1 MWSLPFARFTRP
13 TSSTRLDA
21 NGNPALARRNVLM
34 APVASGGP
42 RLLLRRLRE
51 IMAEQTSAQTRLDK
65 LVTLI
70 ATNMV
75 AEVCSIYL
83 RRAGNSLELFAT
95 EGLNRSAVHRT
106 RLKHGEG
113 LVGLVAETAE
123 PVNLSDAPADPHFSY
138 RPETGEDPYKSF
150 LGVPI
155 VRGGQ
160 VFGVLTVQNRAAVLY
175 AEEEVEALQTVAMV
189 LAEVVAQGGLFDVAE
204 LDEPELRIDRPLK
217 FAGEGLSE
225 GVAVG
230 RVVLHEPR
238 VKVERMIADNPAE
251 ELRRLEAALAE
262 LRESVDEMLES
273 SELDLTGEGRE
284 VIEAYRLFANDQG
297 WRQRMRDAVRTGLTA
312 EAAVERVQDEMRV
325 RVQRLGDPILR
336 ERAHDLDDLARRLL
350 RHLTGDESVVELPR
364 DAIVVA
370 RAIGPAELLDYARD
384 KLQALVL
391 EEAASTSHVSIV
403 ARSLGLPLV
412 GSTQGITDASRA
424 SDQIVVD
431 GETGE
436 VHLRPPVEIVSAFE
450 AKRTLREHR
459 VARFAA
465 IRDLP
470 AVTKDGVQIRL
481 MMNAGLA
488 LDMPHLAESGAD
500 GVGLFRTEL
509 QFMIGETMPRLSDQ
523 IAFYKQIMDSAG
535 EKPVI
540 FRTLDL
546 GGDKVLPY
554 ARWEREE
561 NPALGWRAIRI
572 ALDRPALLRYQV
584 RALLA
589 AAAGR
594 TLRIL
599 LPMVSEVAE
608 FNAARALVDRETE
621 RARMLAQGQPRQ
633 VLVGAMLEVPA
644 LAFMLPQIMRSAD
657 FVSIGSNDL
666 FSFVFAVDRTNP
678 RVSRRYDALNP
689 AALTLIRQ
697 IVQSAAAA
705 HGNVSL
711 CGEMAGRPLDAMAL
725 IGLGL
730 RTLSMQPANIGPIKM
745 MIRSLNL
752 ADVSQF
758 VDKLCGRTDHSLRT
772 RLSAFA
778 AERGIVL
785 K

>member
-1 MWSLPFARFTRP
+1 M
-13 TSSTRLDA
+13 STA
-21 NGNPALARRNVLM
+21 
-34 APVASGGP
+34 GGP

-65 LVTLI
+65 LVSVI
-70 ATNMV
+70 AANMV

-83 RRAGNSLELFAT
+83 RRAGKVLELFAT
-95 EGLNRSAVHRT
+95 EGLRPDAVHKT
-106 RLKHGEG
+106 RLKEGEG

-123 PVNLSDAPADPHFSY
+123 AVNLSDAPSDPHFSY
-138 RPETGEDPYKSF
+138 RPETGEDPYKTF

-160 VFGVLTVQNRAAVLY
+160 VFGVLAIQNRAERLY

-189 LAEVVAQGGLFDVAE
+189 LAEVVAQGGFFNIAE
-204 LDEPELRIDRPLK
+204 LDEPELRVDRPRK
-217 FAGEGLSE
+217 FVGEGLSE

-230 RVVLHEPR
+230 PVVLHEPR

-251 ELRRLEAALAE
+251 ELQRLEAAIGL
-262 LRESVDEMLES
+262 LRDSVDGMLSS

-284 VIEAYRLFANDQG
+284 VIEAYRLFAYDQG

-312 EAAVERVQDEMRV
+312 EAAVERVQDETRL

-350 RHLTGDESVVELPR
+350 RHLSGDGGEQHVPQGAVL
-364 DAIVVA
+364 VA
-370 RAIGPAELLDYARD
+370 RGMGPAELLDYGRD
-384 KLQALVL
+384 TLSALVL
-391 EEAASTSHVSIV
+391 EEAAVTSHVAIV
-403 ARSLGLPLV
+403 ARSMGLPLV
-412 GSTQGITDASRA
+412 ASLEGIADATRPGNLIA
-424 SDQIVVD
+424 VD

-436 VHLRPPVEIVSAFE
+436 VHLRPASEIIKAFE
-450 AKRTLREHR
+450 EKRAMLAQ
-459 VARFAA
+459 VAARFAA
-465 IRDLP
+465 VRDLP
-470 AVTKDGVQIRL
+470 AVTRDGVPIKL
-481 MMNAGLA
+481 MMNAGLEF
-488 LDMPHLAESGAD
+488 DMPQLAKSGAD
-500 GVGLFRTEL
+500 GIGLFRTEL
-509 QFMIGETMPRLSDQ
+509 QFMIGETMPRLADQ
-523 IAFYKQIMDSAG
+523 TGFYRKIIDAAG
-535 EKPVI
+535 DKPVV

-584 RALLA
+584 RALITA
-589 AAAGR
+589 SVGK

-599 LPMVSEVAE
+599 LPMVSDVDE
-608 FNAARALVDRETE
+608 FNRGRALIDRELE
-621 RARMLAQGQPRQ
+621 RARLLGRERPTQ

-644 LAFMLPQIMRSAD
+644 LAFMLPQLMRSAD

-666 FSFVFAVDRTNP
+666 LSLAFAVDRTNP
-678 RVSRRYDALNP
+678 RVARRYDNLNP
-689 AALTLIRQ
+689 ASLTLIRL
-697 IVQSAAAA
+697 IVQSSAENS
-705 HGNVSL
+705 GELSL

-725 IGLGL
+725 LGLGL
-730 RTLSMQPANIGPIKM
+730 RTLSMSPGQIGPIKM
-745 MIRSLNL
+745 MIRSLHL
-752 ADVSQF
+752 GEVSAF
-758 VDKLCGRTDHSLRT
+758 VDRLCSRTDHSLRT
-772 RLSAFA
+772 RLAAFA

>member
-1 MWSLPFARFTRP
+1 
-13 TSSTRLDA
+13 
-21 NGNPALARRNVLM
+21 M
-34 APVASGGP
+34 AVAAGGP

-65 LVTLI
+65 LVTVI

-83 RRAGNSLELFAT
+83 RRAGKALELFAT
-95 EGLNRSAVHRT
+95 EGLNRAAVHNT
-106 RLKHGEG
+106 RLKEGEG

-175 AEEEVEALQTVAMV
+175 AEEEVEALQTVSMV
-189 LAEVVAQGGLFDVAE
+189 LAEVVAQGGLFNISE
-204 LDEPELRIDRPLK
+204 LDEPELRIDRPRI
-217 FAGEGLSE
+217 FHGEGLSE

-238 VKVERMIADNPAE
+238 VKVERMIADNPAD
-251 ELRRLEAALAE
+251 ELTRLEDAIGS
-262 LRESVDEMLES
+262 LRDSVDEMLES

-284 VIEAYRLFANDQG
+284 VIEAYRLFAHDQG
-297 WRQRMRDAVRTGLTA
+297 WRTRMRDAIRTGLTA

-325 RVQRLGDPILR
+325 RVQRLDDPVLR
-336 ERAHDLDDLARRLL
+336 ERLHDLDDLARRLL
-350 RHLTGDESVVELPR
+350 RHLTGESVAQELPMN
-364 DAIVVA
+364 AVIVA
-370 RAIGPAELLDYARD
+370 RAMGPAELLDYGRER
-384 KLQALVL
+384 LVGLVL
-391 EEAASTSHVSIV
+391 EDAASTSHVAIV
-403 ARSLGLPLV
+403 ARSMGLPLI
-412 GSTQGITDASRA
+412 GSAEGITDSARVG
-424 SDQIVVD
+424 DTIVVD
-431 GETGE
+431 GESGE
-436 VHLRPPVEIVSAFE
+436 AHLRPQTEIVAAFE
-450 AKRTLREHR
+450 AKRTLREHAQ
-459 VARFAA
+459 ARFAA
-465 IRDLP
+465 LRDLP
-470 AVTKDGVQIRL
+470 AVTKDGVLIKL
-481 MMNAGLA
+481 MMNAGLQ

-500 GVGLFRTEL
+500 GIGLFRTEL

-523 IAFYKQIMDSAG
+523 AAFYRSIIEAAG
-535 EKPVI
+535 DKPVV

-584 RALLA
+584 RALLM

-599 LPMVSEVAE
+599 LPMVSNVDE
-608 FNAARALVDRETE
+608 FNRARALVDREIE
-621 RARMLAQGQPRQ
+621 RARLVGMDRPRQ
-633 VLVGAMLEVPA
+633 VLVGAMLEVPS
-644 LAFMLPQIMRSAD
+644 LAFMLPQLMRNAD

-666 FSFVFAVDRTNP
+666 LSFAFAVDRTNP
-678 RVSRRYDALNP
+678 RVSRRYDNLNP
-689 AALTLIRQ
+689 AALTLIRL
-697 IVQSAAAA
+697 IVNSSAEA
-705 HGNVSL
+705 HGELSL

-725 IGLGL
+725 LGLGL
-730 RTLSMQPANIGPIKM
+730 RTLSMQPAYIGPIKL
-745 MIRSLNL
+745 MIRSMDLGEV
-752 ADVSQF
+752 APF

-772 RLSAFA
+772 RLTAFA

>member
-1 MWSLPFARFTRP
+1 
-13 TSSTRLDA
+13 
-21 NGNPALARRNVLM
+21 M
-34 APVASGGP
+34 AAVAAGGP

-51 IMAEQTSAQTRLDK
+51 IMAEKASAQTRLDK
-65 LVTLI
+65 LVTVI

-83 RRAGNSLELFAT
+83 RRAGKWLELFAT
-95 EGLNRSAVHRT
+95 EGLNPTAVHRT
-106 RLKHGEG
+106 RMREGEG

-189 LAEVVAQGGLFDVAE
+189 LAEVVAQGGLFNIAE
-204 LDEPELRIDRPLK
+204 LDEPELRVDRPLK
-217 FAGEGLSE
+217 YTGEGLSE

-230 RVVLHEPR
+230 HVVLHEPR
-238 VKVERMIADNPAE
+238 VRVERMIADNAQD
-251 ELRRLEAALAE
+251 ELHRLEDAIGQ
-262 LRESVDEMLES
+262 LRVSVDDMLDS

-284 VIEAYRLFANDQG
+284 VIEAYRLFAHDQG

-312 EAAVERVQDEMRV
+312 EAAVERVQDETRL
-325 RVQRLGDPILR
+325 RVQRLNDPIMR

-350 RHLTGDESVVELPR
+350 RHLTGTTGPAELPR
-364 DAIVVA
+364 DAVILA
-370 RAIGPAELLDYARD
+370 RAMGPAELLDYGRER
-384 KLQALVL
+384 LVGLVL
-391 EEAASTSHVSIV
+391 EEAATTSHVAIV
-403 ARSLGLPLV
+403 ARSMGLPLV
-412 GSTQGITDASRA
+412 SGLEGVTDSARA
-424 SDQIVVD
+424 GDQIAVD
-431 GETGE
+431 GESGE
-436 VHLRPPVEIVSAFE
+436 VHLRPQPEIVSAFD
-450 AKRTLREHR
+450 ARRTMREHR
-459 VARFAA
+459 VASFAA
-465 IRDLP
+465 VRDLP
-470 AVTKDGVQIRL
+470 AVTKDGVPIRL

-488 LDMPHLAESGAD
+488 LDMPHLLESGAD

-509 QFMIGETMPRLSDQ
+509 QFMIGETMPRLADQ
-523 IAFYKQIMDSAG
+523 VRFYKEIIDAAG
-535 EKPVI
+535 ERPVV

-584 RALLA
+584 RALLT
-589 AAAGR
+589 AAAGG

-599 LPMVSEVAE
+599 LPMVTDVAE
-608 FNAARALVDRETE
+608 FNSARQLVDREVE
-621 RARMLAQGQPRQ
+621 RSRLLAQPQPRR

-657 FVSIGSNDL
+657 FISIGSNDL
-666 FSFVFAVDRTNP
+666 LSFVFAVDRTNP
-678 RVSRRYDALNP
+678 RVAKRYDNLNP

-697 IVQSAAAA
+697 IVRSAAES
-705 HGNVSL
+705 GGDLSL

-730 RTLSMQPANIGPIKM
+730 RTLSMHPANIGPVKM

-752 ADVSQF
+752 SEVSLF
-758 VDKLCGRTDHSLRT
+758 VEKLCGRTDHSLRT
-772 RLSAFA
+772 RLSAYA